1 MDGKIVKIYT
11 GNEVTVN
18 RLKQELE
25 VQGINCLIKD
35 GFEQGIKAGFV
46 GGVQSAIEVYV
57 DETDLGKALETVQ
70 ALTQK

>member
-1 MDGKIVKIYT
+1 MDGKTVKIYS
-11 GNEVTVN
+11 GNELTVN

-25 VQGINCLIKD
+25 LQGINCLIKD
-35 GFEQGIKAGFV
+35 GFNEGIQAGFV

-57 DETDLGKALETVQ
+57 DETDLKKAVETVQ